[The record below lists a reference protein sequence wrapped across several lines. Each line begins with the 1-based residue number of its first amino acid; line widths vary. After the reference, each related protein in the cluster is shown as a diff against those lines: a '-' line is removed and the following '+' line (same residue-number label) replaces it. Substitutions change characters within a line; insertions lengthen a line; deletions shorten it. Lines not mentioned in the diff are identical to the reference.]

1 MQCPPDNIFEGFEPH
16 MSTYTVFALYGI
28 CGITM
33 GMLLL
38 CASLSAF
45 CTLSFSLPCLFE
57 AIDLVVFTF
66 TFSNIAS
73 GV

>member
-1 MQCPPDNIFEGFEPH
+1 MATRQHFEGFEPH
-16 MSTYTVFALYGI
+16 MSAYTLFALHGI
-28 CGITM
+28 CGITL

-38 CASLSAF
+38 CVCLSLLSA
-45 CTLSFSLPCLFE
+45 LSFSLPCFVE

-66 TFSNIAS
+66 TFSNITS